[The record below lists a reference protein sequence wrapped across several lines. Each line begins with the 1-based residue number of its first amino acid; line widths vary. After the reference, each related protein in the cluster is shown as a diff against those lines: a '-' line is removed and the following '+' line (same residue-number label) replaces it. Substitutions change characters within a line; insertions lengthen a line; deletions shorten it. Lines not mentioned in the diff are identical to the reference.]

1 MARKTPN
8 PITHLHAREAP
19 IVLDWEVLDA
29 PAPRDFAR
37 DDEPIRALW
46 KAEDEE
52 F

>member
-8 PITHLHAREAP
+8 LIQHLHAREAP

-29 PAPRDFAR
+29 PARPFAR
-37 DDEPIRALW
+37 EDEPIRAMW
-46 KAEDEE
+46 QAEEDE